1 MPIGYAPPLRRGI
14 VGNDPERAGGWSVS
28 PAVWSPVNKLVRQEL
43 SKLGLARV
51 NRDMARETELTGEVP
66 RLFNNART
74 TTCGVETCS
83 WGQDFLD
90 GPTKFSRRDSRCR

>member
-1 MPIGYAPPLRRGI
+1 MLTWQTPVQPRSA
-14 VGNDPERAGGWSVS
+14 VENDPERASGWYVS
-28 PAVWSPVNKLVRQEL
+28 PTVWSPANKLVRQEL
-43 SKLGLARV
+43 SKPGLARV

-83 WGQDFLD
+83 WSLSFLE
-90 GPTKFSRRDSRCR
+90 GPTKFSRRDN